1 MELGSNFYHMG
12 YEKEV
17 DDNIFHYL
25 DGYNTRYYDSGRSC
39 IRELL
44 KVLGNEKIALPDYI
58 CDSVTE
64 IFPVKQRL
72 WYRINRDMTVNV
84 EDIISCVKHG
94 ARIVYLMHY
103 FGKLQSKRVLDAI
116 KNLKEDYGI
125 VVIEDSTHSIFTRRM
140 TVGDYCLCSLR
151 KWFPIPDGAVLY
163 SKSSFDLPECVK
175 QKDVSMVMRAMELKR
190 QFLFEGKDTNA
201 EYRSLFTEA
210 ETNLDRQK
218 DVFGMSLESR
228 DILRCISIFKMMEAR
243 KKNTKLI
250 QKAVEELSWIRP
262 VLNND
267 SNSLEVGEDDVEIFL
282 AYPVYMDK
290 RDEVRAFLMKHR
302 IYCAIHWP
310 EGKQEI
316 QNSIISLPID
326 QRYGEKEMEYLIEVL
341 RKY

>member
-1 MELGSNFYHMG
+1 MELGSNFHHMG

-25 DGYNTRYYDSGRSC
+25 DGYNARYYDSGRSC
-39 IRELL
+39 IRELM
-44 KVLGNEKIALPDYI
+44 KIVGNEKIALPDYI
-58 CDSVTE
+58 CNSVTE
-64 IFPVKQRL
+64 IFPDKQRL
-72 WYRINRDMTVNV
+72 WYQINRDMTANV
-84 EDIISCVKHG
+84 EDIITCVKQG

-116 KNLKEDYGI
+116 KKLKEEYGI
-125 VVIEDSTHSIFTRRM
+125 VVIEDSTHSIFTSRM

-163 SKSSFDLPECVK
+163 SKCRFDLPECVK
-175 QKDVSMVMRAMELKR
+175 QKDVSMVMGAMELKR

-201 EYRSLFTEA
+201 EYRRLFTDA
-210 ETNLDRQK
+210 ENELDRQN
-218 DVFGMSLESR
+218 DIYSISSDSR
-228 DILRCISIFKMMEAR
+228 DILRCISIGRMMKNR
-243 KKNTKLI
+243 KNNAQFI
-250 QKAVEELSWIRP
+250 QKAVEKLSWIKP

-267 SNSLEVGEDDVEIFL
+267 SNSLQAGEENTEVFL

-290 RDEVRAFLMKHR
+290 RDEVRAFLMEHR

-310 EGKQEI
+310 EGKWEI
-316 QNSIISLPID
+316 QNSILSLPVD